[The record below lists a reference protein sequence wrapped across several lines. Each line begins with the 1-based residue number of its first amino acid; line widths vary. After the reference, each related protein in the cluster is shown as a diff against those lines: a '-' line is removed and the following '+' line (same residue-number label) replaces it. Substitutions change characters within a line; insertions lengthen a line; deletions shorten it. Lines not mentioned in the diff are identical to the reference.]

1 MATQTAADEEEQES
15 MSTALVKELRERTG
29 AGIMECKR
37 ALDEAQ
43 GDLNKAAEILRQQG
57 VAKAGKKVGREAR
70 QGMVAT
76 YIHAGGRIGG
86 MVEVNCETDF
96 VARTDDFKALAH
108 DLAMQVVAMNPT
120 YVSEDEISDEARQA
134 GIAQHG
140 SEKTFLENE
149 VLLKQTFIKDARR
162 TMQDL
167 VQDAIAKMGEN
178 IVVRRAV
185 RYEVG
190 EVSSNGAAA
199 E

>member
-1 MATQTAADEEEQES
+1 
-15 MSTALVKELRERTG
+15 MSTALVKELRDRTG

-37 ALDEAQ
+37 ALDEAD
-43 GDLNKAAEILRQQG
+43 GNLDKAAEILRQQG
-57 VAKAGKKVGREAR
+57 IAKAGKKVGREAR
-70 QGMVAT
+70 QGMIAT
-76 YIHAGGRIGG
+76 YVHAGGRIAG

-120 YVSEDEISDEARQA
+120 FISESDISPEAREA

-140 SEKTFLENE
+140 SEKGFLETE
-149 VLLKQTFIKDARR
+149 VLLNQTFIKDSRR
-162 TMQDL
+162 SMNDL
-167 VQDAIAKMGEN
+167 VQDAMAKMGEN

-185 RYEVG
+185 RFEVG
-190 EVSSNGAAA
+190 ESSGDGAAT

>member
-1 MATQTAADEEEQES
+1 
-15 MSTALVKELRERTG
+15 MSTSLVKELRERTG
-29 AGIMECKR
+29 AGVMECKR
-37 ALDEAQ
+37 ALDEAN
-43 GDLNKAAEILRQQG
+43 GDINKAVEILRQQG
-57 VAKAGKKVGREAR
+57 IAKAGKKVGREAR

-120 YVSEDEISDEARQA
+120 YVTIDEISDEARDA

-140 SEKTFLENE
+140 SEKTFLETE
-149 VLLKQTFIKDARR
+149 VLLNQTFIKDSRR
-162 TMQDL
+162 TMNDL

-185 RYEVG
+185 RFEVG
-190 EVSSNGAAA
+190 EISGNGTAD